1 MLDVFTYQIII
12 IIISILAISFSIKK
26 YYENNF
32 SLATFVAWILIWI
45 LVIVIS
51 LFPSITTPIASL
63 FGLGRGLD
71 ALYIA
76 AIILSYYAMFKL
88 YNKMDNQRKRIDELV
103 SEIAIYNNEQEDDN

>member
-1 MLDVFTYQIII
+1 M
-12 IIISILAISFSIKK
+12 
-26 YYENNF
+26 
-32 SLATFVAWILIWI
+32 AWILIWI

-51 LFPSITTPIASL
+51 LFPSITTTIASL

-103 SEIAIYNNEQEDDN
+103 SEIAIYNNEQEEDD